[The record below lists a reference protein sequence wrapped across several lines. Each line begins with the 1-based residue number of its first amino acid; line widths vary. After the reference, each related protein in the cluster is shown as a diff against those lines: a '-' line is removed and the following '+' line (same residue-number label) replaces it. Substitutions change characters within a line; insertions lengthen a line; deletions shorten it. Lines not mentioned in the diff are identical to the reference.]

1 MFALLDA
8 PADPAPPAESEP
20 RPADGDDVALLALA
34 SRRELP
40 AFESLVRRHQAGLVR
55 FLDGLLG
62 NRADAEDVAQDA
74 LLAAFRQA
82 SSFRGRSTV
91 RSWLYAIAKNAARA
105 FQRSRVRRRVREQ
118 SGARPGAAPDPSETW
133 ARDLLGRLPEI
144 FREVLLLCDV
154 NGFTYEEAAEA
165 LRCPVKT
172 VSTRLFRARERM
184 AELLEERD
192 LT

>member
-1 MFALLDA
+1 MFALVDE
-8 PADPAPPAESEP
+8 APPAESES
-20 RPADGDDVALLALA
+20 RPADSDDVALLARA

-74 LLAAFRQA
+74 LLAAFRRA
-82 SSFRGRSTV
+82 SSFRGGSTV

-105 FQRSRVRRRVREQ
+105 FLRSRGRRRVREQ
-118 SGARPGAAPDPSETW
+118 SAARPGAAPDPSESW
-133 ARDLLGRLPEI
+133 ARELLARLPEV

-154 NGFTYEEAAEA
+154 NGFTYEEAAVT

-172 VSTRLFRARERM
+172 VSSRLFRARERM
-184 AELLEERD
+184 AEFLRD
-192 LT
+192 REMG

>member
-1 MFALLDA
+1 
-8 PADPAPPAESEP
+8 
-20 RPADGDDVALLALA
+20 
-34 SRRELP
+34 
-40 AFESLVRRHQAGLVR
+40 
-55 FLDGLLG
+55 LG

-74 LLAAFRQA
+74 LLAAFSQA

-91 RSWLYAIAKNAARA
+91 RSWLYAIAKNAARV

-133 ARDLLGRLPEI
+133 ARELLARLPEI

-184 AELLEERD
+184 AKFLEERE